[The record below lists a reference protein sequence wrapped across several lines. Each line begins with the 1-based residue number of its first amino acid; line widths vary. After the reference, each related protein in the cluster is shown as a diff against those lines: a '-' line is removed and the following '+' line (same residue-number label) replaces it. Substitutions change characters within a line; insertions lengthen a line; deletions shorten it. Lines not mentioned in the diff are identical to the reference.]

1 MGSVKSSTILL
12 LTVAFSCFSDRSWS
26 FVVPVVLSRTC
37 PQQSTFF
44 SSVYSFAELLFVI
57 VLSSPVALA
66 LARRPRITSYK
77 IAIVAQNLLTAVSCA
92 VLALLVL
99 QFIKGLPQH
108 QFIFYPPRGA
118 HF

>member
-1 MGSVKSSTILL
+1 ML

-57 VLSSPVALA
+57 VLSSPAALA
-66 LARRPRITSYK
+66 LSRRPRITSYK
-77 IAIVAQNLLTAVSCA
+77 LAIIAQNVLTAVSCA
-92 VLALLVL
+92 VLSLLVL
-99 QFIKGLPQH
+99 RFISSLLRPSLASQQQPFTSTKEPH
-108 QFIFYPPRGA
+108 RN
-118 HF
+118 HR